1 MLKKLEIFAKKL
13 LRNFDINV
21 VRKTVQPSPDNK
33 MEKDISKGKNP
44 AIALFVPN
52 YAGAYGSGGAAIGYD
67 QNDNPTKA
75 ELNIFRDDLLEEME
89 KEGLNYSFAWKIAPF
104 AQRLE
109 MA

>member
-1 MLKKLEIFAKKL
+1 M
-13 LRNFDINV
+13 RNFDINI

-33 MEKDISKGKNP
+33 IEKDISKGKNP

-52 YAGAYGSGGAAIGYD
+52 YAGAYGSGGGAVGYD